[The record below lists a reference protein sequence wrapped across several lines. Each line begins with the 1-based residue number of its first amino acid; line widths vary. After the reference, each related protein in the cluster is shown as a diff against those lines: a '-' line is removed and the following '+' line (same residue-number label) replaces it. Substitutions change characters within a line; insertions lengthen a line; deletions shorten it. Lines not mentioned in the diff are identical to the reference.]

1 MIRYTNIYS
10 NIMWHLLFSS
20 ASLAEAAGSF
30 GFKHT
35 NVSWRLQSTLW
46 YLPMVPRAHV
56 LLAAGET
63 NVIFGSEF
71 SRAWSIS
78 STSHFGEFL
87 LFTRRCRHS
96 SITMYNPY
104 TSSMCHKDFFG
115 RNSCMLRLLG
125 SCLGHS
131 TSQNLQRLGVHVVE
145 WKSPKVGEF

>member
-1 MIRYTNIYS
+1 
-10 NIMWHLLFSS
+10 MWHLLFSS

-71 SRAWSIS
+71 SFEHDLLVLQVIS
-78 STSHFGEFL
+78 ET
-87 LFTRRCRHS
+87 
-96 SITMYNPY
+96 
-104 TSSMCHKDFFG
+104 FF
-115 RNSCMLRLLG
+115 
-125 SCLGHS
+125 
-131 TSQNLQRLGVHVVE
+131 
-145 WKSPKVGEF
+145 